1 VATEHLPAPGRGQFP
16 GSPQPARKD
25 YPIARPFAPPP
36 PHSPYYRPDY
46 PGIPVPQAIP
56 RVNPSPSQARPTTP
70 EKNFYRQATKPWVLV
85 AFAVVCLGIGWFC
98 YQNLGREIFR
108 GKAAEARIKSAE
120 TVVLDDAPGP
130 VPVLPKAPALPKGE
144 RFRLPSVDANQLP
157 PLPLLTPRS
166 VSDRASLEDPTAEV
180 SANAALSAILPQRT
194 RPVPFQRLTIPD
206 PFENR
211 RPVQVDSALP
221 ERNDPPVTL
230 PQTPKR

>member
-1 VATEHLPAPGRGQFP
+1 VATEHLPAPGRGRFP
-16 GSPQPARKD
+16 SSPQSARKD

-46 PGIPVPQAIP
+46 PSIPVPQA
-56 RVNPSPSQARPTTP
+56 RPATP
-70 EKNFYRQATKPWVLV
+70 KNSFCRQATKPWVLV

-98 YQNLGREIFR
+98 FRELGRAIFP
-108 GKAAEARIKSAE
+108 GKATEARNKTAKKA
-120 TVVLDDAPGP
+120 VLAAAPGP
-130 VPVLPKAPALPKGE
+130 APVLPRVPVLQGGE
-144 RFRLPSVDANQLP
+144 RFRLPSVDVNQLP
-157 PLPLLTPRS
+157 PLPLMTPRS
-166 VSDRASLEDPTAEV
+166 VSDRAPLEDPTAEV
-180 SANAALSAILPQRT
+180 STNAALSAILPQRT

-211 RPVQVDSALP
+211 RPVQMDSALP